1 MRFVVT
7 LRDGR
12 AAGTETE
19 ALIDADPGT
28 PLLALLP
35 QLLQALDDDIDPT
48 FAHRV
53 PIWVDG
59 VAVPPDRNN
68 LRSAE
73 LRPGSVVE
81 LHAREEQPV
90 LALSGVAELR
100 VVNGPGAGRVHR
112 LGLGRTVIGHDAPG
126 LSLPDERL
134 AADAL
139 TVIAR
144 AGGAV
149 EVEPAPGTVAT
160 IDGRELSGR
169 SAWTPGSYL
178 VTGESV
184 LELAKISEPD
194 GDARANDA
202 ELGLLIVRHP
212 RSSRPRHA
220 QHFILPARPALER
233 TGQARDQRRS
243 LAQWRQD
250 RESAQAEVRASL
262 ARETRERRDA
272 TPNPALTLLTA
283 VGPGHR
289 LWERLPLDDDWL
301 QLRLGLAAQPPR
313 TVIDDLD
320 GGGPVRVG
328 PTRWHTELPEPI
340 PALLPDVPVTL
351 NLQAVGLLGI
361 VGQPSAIH
369 STARWLLAQCATF
382 HAPHELRIAVLT
394 AHDYA
399 ARRRWEWVAR
409 LPHARPD
416 ESSGVTV
423 LIGNDRESVEQRLAE
438 LGQLIAARTQAR
450 LPGGQPIASIPE
462 VVVVLDGM
470 QRLASVNGVAN
481 LVTAGQDAGVHVIC
495 LDTDLTALPEQCR
508 AIVTCFPG
516 RLAFRRADSP
526 VLDGIRP
533 DLVEPAWADRLSR
546 ALAPLRLNDNP
557 RSDNIQSAAPGTIQG
572 TIVSPDTGPDTG
584 LTAGPSDPVRLDP
597 LRSDPLRRD
606 QVGLEQAPAWVS
618 EPRVWPIAWDDVG
631 YPAPTR

>member
-1 MRFVVT
+1 VRFVVT

-19 ALIDADPGT
+19 ALIDAAPDT
-28 PLLALLP
+28 SLLTLMP

-59 VAVPPDRNN
+59 VAVPPDRNT

-73 LRPGSVVE
+73 VRPGSVVE
-81 LHAREEQPV
+81 LHAREEQP
-90 LALSGVAELR
+90 ARTPSGVAELH

-112 LGLGRTVIGHDAPG
+112 LGLGRTVVGHDAPG
-126 LSLPDERL
+126 LSLPDDRL

-139 TVIAR
+139 TIITR
-144 AGGAV
+144 PGGQAEV
-149 EVEPAPGTVAT
+149 EVAAGTTAT
-160 IDGRELSGR
+160 IDGTELEGR
-169 SAWTPGSYL
+169 APWPPGTYL
-178 VTGESV
+178 VSGDSV
-184 LELAKISEPD
+184 LELTEVSEAD
-194 GDARANDA
+194 GDSRQEDG
-202 ELGLLIVRHP
+202 ELGVDFVRHQ
-212 RSSRPRHA
+212 RSSRNRSAPR
-220 QHFILPARPALER
+220 FVLPARPAPNNS
-233 TGQARDQRRS
+233 GQARDQRRA
-243 LAQWRQD
+243 LAEWRQD
-250 RESAQAEVRASL
+250 RDGAQAEVLASL

-272 TPNPALTLLTA
+272 TPDPALTLLTA

-313 TVIDDLD
+313 TVIEDLD

-328 PTRWHTELPEPI
+328 PTRWHTEVPEPL

-361 VGQPSAIH
+361 VGQASTTNA
-369 STARWLLAQCATF
+369 TARWLLAQCATF

-399 ARRRWEWVAR
+399 ARRRWEWVSR

-423 LIGNDRESVEQRLAE
+423 LIGNDRESVEQRLSE
-438 LGQLIAARTQAR
+438 LNQLVAARTEAR
-450 LPGGQPIASIPE
+450 KPGGPAVASIPE

-470 QRLASVNGVAN
+470 QRLSSVNGVAG
-481 LVTAGQDAGVHVIC
+481 LVARGQEAGVHVIC
-495 LDTDLTALPEQCR
+495 LDADPSALPDQCR
-508 AIVTCFPG
+508 AIVTCSPG

-533 DLVEPAWADRLSR
+533 DLVESAWADRLSR
-546 ALAPLRLNDNP
+546 ALAPLRLSGP
-557 RSDNIQSAAPGTIQG
+557 PGSGGARSLDW
-572 TIVSPDTGPDTG
+572 PDGPT
-584 LTAGPSDPVRLDP
+584 PLD
-597 LRSDPLRRD
+597 
-606 QVGLEQAPAWVS
+606 
-618 EPRVWPIAWDDVG
+618 EPRAWPIAWDDVG

>member
-1 MRFVVT
+1 VRFVVT

-19 ALIDADPGT
+19 VLIDADPDA
-28 PLLALLP
+28 PLLSLLP

-53 PIWVDG
+53 PLWVDG
-59 VAVPPDRNN
+59 VLVAPDRHT

-73 LRPGSVVE
+73 VRPGSVVE
-81 LHAREEQPV
+81 LHAREEQPALTPSG
-90 LALSGVAELR
+90 LAEVR

-126 LSLPDERL
+126 LSLPDDDL

-139 TVIAR
+139 TVVAR
-144 AGGAV
+144 PGGGV
-149 EVEPAPGTVAT
+149 EVTPATGTIALIEGV
-160 IDGRELSGR
+160 ELTGS
-169 SAWTPGSYL
+169 SPWSPGSYL

-184 LELAKISEPD
+184 LELAQVSEPD
-194 GDARANDA
+194 GDAKEDDV
-202 ELGLLIVRHP
+202 ELGFEFVRHQ
-212 RSSRPRHA
+212 RSPRPRTA
-220 QHFILPARPALER
+220 PHFVLPARPTLDKASGQVRDHRRAL
-233 TGQARDQRRS
+233 S
-243 LAQWRQD
+243 QWRQD
-250 RESAQAEVRASL
+250 RESAQAEVL
-262 ARETRERRDA
+262 AALAKETRERRDA
-272 TPNPALTLLTA
+272 TPDPARTLLTA
-283 VGPGHR
+283 VGPGRR

-320 GGGPVRVG
+320 GGAPVRVG
-328 PTRWHTELPEPI
+328 PTRWHTEVPESP
-340 PALLPDVPVTL
+340 PTLLPDVPVTL

-361 VGQPSAIH
+361 VGQASTTHA
-369 STARWLLAQCATF
+369 TARWLLAQCATF

-399 ARRRWEWVAR
+399 ARRRWEWVSR

-438 LGQLIAARTQAR
+438 LTQLVAERTQTR
-450 LPGGQPIASIPE
+450 LPGGQPVPSIPE

-470 QRLASVNGVAN
+470 QRLSAVNGVAA
-481 LVTAGQDAGVHVIC
+481 LVAQGQEAGVHVIC
-495 LDTDLTALPEQCR
+495 LDSDATTLPEECR
-508 AIVTCFPG
+508 AVVTCSPG

-546 ALAPLRLNDNP
+546 ALAPLRINGIRRAQTTADPADDP
-557 RSDNIQSAAPGTIQG
+557 RA
-572 TIVSPDTGPDTG
+572 
-584 LTAGPSDPVRLDP
+584 
-597 LRSDPLRRD
+597 
-606 QVGLEQAPAWVS
+606 
-618 EPRVWPIAWDDVG
+618 WPIAWDDVG